1 MNMERIKAL
10 LARALAEYRKTRDQF
25 DRDIAAWQW
34 KVNGIERRGTVRQ
47 PQPQGLTGGEILAR
61 LRELNEGLD
70 AGTVDNRA
78 TGQAL

>member
-10 LARALAEYRKTRDQF
+10 LAMVLVEYRKTRDQF
-25 DRDIAAWQW
+25 DRDIATWQW
-34 KVNGIERRGTVRQ
+34 KVHGIERRKFMRV
-47 PQPQGLTGGEILAR
+47 PQPQGLTGEEILAR

-70 AGTVDNRA
+70 AKTVDNRA